1 MGGKGHFSLIG
12 LRHVSHCSLQG
23 MQNHTL
29 SGPLKPHGGFYKF
42 CSLLLRGL
50 GYEEDLI
57 IVLEPFPNFRKGAN
71 PSLLTLV
78 APNKQ
83 KWNFRYMIKLT

>member
-12 LRHVSHCSLQG
+12 SRHVSHFSLQG

-29 SGPLKPHGGFYKF
+29 SGLLKPHGGFYKF
-42 CSLLLRGL
+42 CSLLLRGV
-50 GYEEDLI
+50 GYEEDWI
-57 IVLEPFPNFRKGAN
+57 IVLNSFPNFRKATN
-71 PSLLTLV
+71 PFLLTLV

-83 KWNFRYMIKLT
+83 K

>member
-12 LRHVSHCSLQG
+12 LRHVSHFSLQG

-29 SGPLKPHGGFYKF
+29 GGPLKPLGGFYKF
-42 CSLLLRGL
+42 WSLLQRRME
-50 GYEEDLI
+50 YEEDSV
-57 IVLEPFPNFRKGAN
+57 IVLDSFPNFRKGTN

-78 APNKQ
+78 VPNKQ
-83 KWNFRYMIKLT
+83 NRNFRQTIKLR